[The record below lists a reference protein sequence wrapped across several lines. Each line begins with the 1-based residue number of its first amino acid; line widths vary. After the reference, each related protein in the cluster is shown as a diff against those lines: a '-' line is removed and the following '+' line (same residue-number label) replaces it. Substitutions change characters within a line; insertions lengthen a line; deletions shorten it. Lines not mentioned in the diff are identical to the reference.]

1 MNKFIISGMIVICVV
16 VGIVF
21 IKAKRVN
28 NDHEPLLTPLSSIK
42 PRSTPLVKKILP
54 SDESMSKKKI
64 VPAVLPTKENQKT
77 SYKIMNAVG
86 QTVYST
92 TLSGNTGSNKVDVN
106 LTNLSTGLYFYTVK
120 VGNNEAVTK
129 KFAVSK

>member
-1 MNKFIISGMIVICVV
+1 MRRSANMNLYPNPASTNATIEVVLNDKANLVV
-16 VGIVF
+16 VV
-21 IKAKRVN
+21 
-28 NDHEPLLTPLSSIK
+28 
-42 PRSTPLVKKILP
+42 
-54 SDESMSKKKI
+54 
-64 VPAVLPTKENQKT
+64 
-77 SYKIMNAVG
+77 MNAVG